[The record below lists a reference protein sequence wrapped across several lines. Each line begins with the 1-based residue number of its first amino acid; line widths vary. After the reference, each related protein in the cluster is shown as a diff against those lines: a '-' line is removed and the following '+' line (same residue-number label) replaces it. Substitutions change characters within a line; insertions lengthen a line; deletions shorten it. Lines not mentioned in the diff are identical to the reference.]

1 MPALT
6 QLLKSVYTK
15 YFILSNFLRECF
27 DQMKRMMKK
36 LSEPYNFFFSIV
48 YFHYQKIGGKQ
59 MPGLYALCFLTIFES
74 LNIVSLHFLYLYVFK
89 VDIHRIHNYY
99 GYLFFFPILS
109 FNYVYFFSYIAATLI
124 SFIVLLKV

>member
-1 MPALT
+1 
-6 QLLKSVYTK
+6 
-15 YFILSNFLRECF
+15 
-27 DQMKRMMKK
+27 MKRMMKK

-109 FNYVYFFSYIAATLI
+109 FNYVYFYIKKQKEIGVSEFPSIPAE
-124 SFIVLLKV
+124 KRKK